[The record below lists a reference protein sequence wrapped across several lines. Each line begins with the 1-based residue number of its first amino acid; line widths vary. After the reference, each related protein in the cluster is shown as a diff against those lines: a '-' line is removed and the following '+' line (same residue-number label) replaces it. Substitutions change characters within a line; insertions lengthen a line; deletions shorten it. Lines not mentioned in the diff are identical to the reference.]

1 MPNGFQTED
10 ADANPNAQPSYP
22 KSLFLIQPLH
32 TGYEMNPVGYRAQE
46 SVKVPEGLDLDSVL
60 LPTTNEHD
68 AEDEYD
74 EGMLTSEDEVDLGE
88 GGGQGLEELRRVLRA
103 SEGKEKGKKRKKG
116 KKDGL
121 EETPEERL
129 AVCFQLPV
137 IMVCEADRYSSAYSG
152 RPHAVQSGKTTHTI
166 WTQRQRMMSTP
177 FLSLSWS

>member
-10 ADANPNAQPSYP
+10 ADANANAQPSYP

-60 LPTTNEHD
+60 VPTTNEHN

-103 SEGKEKGKKRKKG
+103 SEGKEKVMKRKKG

-129 AVCFQLPV
+129 AVCFSYRSLWCAKLSV
-137 IMVCEADRYSSAYSG
+137 IPTAEGRTPCKAERRPILSG
-152 RPHAVQSGKTTHTI
+152 LKGRG
-166 WTQRQRMMSTP
+166 
-177 FLSLSWS
+177 